1 MNAGFG
7 VYIHWPFCQ
16 AKCPY
21 CDFNSHVWREVDQAV
36 WTDALVRELMHLR
49 ELSGPQPAETIFFG
63 GGTPSLMA
71 PGTVETL
78 IEAVDRLW
86 GLVHTPEITLE
97 ANPTSVEAAK
107 FAGYA
112 SAGVN
117 RVSIGVQALNDQDL
131 KALGRLHSAAE
142 ARHAVETA
150 RATFDRISFDLI
162 YARMGQSLGAW
173 EDELSEALSFA
184 ADHLSLYQLT
194 IEEGTRFAE
203 LHARGRLH
211 VLEDGLQAEMY
222 ELTQA
227 MTEAAGLPAYEVSNH
242 AQPGAESQNNL
253 IYWRGGAWA
262 GAGPGAHGRLG
273 LAEGRV
279 GTETIRDPAAWLKA
293 VETEGHGLLPV
304 EPLTPDDTATEYLLM
319 SLRLR
324 EGACLDHFAHL
335 NGAPLPPSRIN
346 PLAQLGLLETRDKRI
361 AATPKGR
368 LVLNAILGELLA

>member
-1 MNAGFG
+1 
-7 VYIHWPFCQ
+7 
-16 AKCPY
+16 
-21 CDFNSHVWREVDQAV
+21 
-36 WTDALVRELMHLR
+36 
-49 ELSGPQPAETIFFG
+49 
-63 GGTPSLMA
+63 
-71 PGTVETL
+71 
-78 IEAVDRLW
+78 
-86 GLVHTPEITLE
+86 
-97 ANPTSVEAAK
+97 
-107 FAGYA
+107 
-112 SAGVN
+112 AGVN

-142 ARHAVETA
+142 ARHAVENA

-173 EDELSEALSFA
+173 QAELSEALSFA

-211 VLEDGLQAEMY
+211 VPEDGLQAEMY

-242 AQPGAESQNNL
+242 ARPGAESRHNL

-293 VETEGHGLLPV
+293 VETKGHGLLPV
-304 EPLTPDDTATEYLLM
+304 EPVTPDDTATEYLLM

-335 NGAPLPPSRIN
+335 NGAPLASSRID
-346 PLAQLGLLETRDKRI
+346 PLAELGLLETRDKRI